1 MKNKSYY
8 VCEICGKQSE
18 DREEILTCEAAHYG
32 LSIAEKQQW
41 DKMKK
46 KCRVASYA
54 VNANCN
60 EHTNQAYEEAIENCL
75 HYEKEHHIHGLVTKE
90 KSFVPGDVVYV
101 SNPDKEYEKK
111 YGRREHKSFFGTVM
125 NVIMHDSETYVE
137 VNFPTVPNGN
147 TVEWCYS
154 AKELSPAAEIKHLTL
169 EELENR
175 FRIQVFAKYL

>member
-1 MKNKSYY
+1 MPKSLDRSLA
-8 VCEICGKQSE
+8 EQSHKE
-18 DREEILTCEAAHYG
+18 GI
-32 LSIAEKQQW
+32 S
-41 DKMKK
+41 M
-46 KCRVASYA
+46 
-54 VNANCN
+54 
-60 EHTNQAYEEAIENCL
+60 NQYCVYLLAQNNTMYENNITIKTYEEAIENCL
-75 HYEKEHHIHGLVTKE
+75 YYEKEHHIHGLVTKE

>member
-1 MKNKSYY
+1 MYS
-8 VCEICGKQSE
+8 
-18 DREEILTCEAAHYG
+18 
-32 LSIAEKQQW
+32 
-41 DKMKK
+41 
-46 KCRVASYA
+46 
-54 VNANCN
+54 
-60 EHTNQAYEEAIENCL
+60 
-75 HYEKEHHIHGLVTKE
+75 TKE

-101 SNPDKEYEKK
+101 SDPDKEYEKK

-147 TVEWCYS
+147 TVE
-154 AKELSPAAEIKHLTL
+154 LSPAAEIKHLTL